1 MTLQMMA
8 SGLTK
13 VAVALLMIVAAII
26 LDLTAGDSPF
36 QIGQLLFSFALAIG
50 GALVGIRGLIEF
62 LSDRVQ

>member
-1 MTLQMMA
+1 MA

-13 VAVALLMIVAAII
+13 VLVAVGMILCAIA
-26 LDLTAGDSPF
+26 LDLTAADSPV

-62 LSDRVQ
+62 LSDRFQ